1 MGARRIDSRVIKLHR
16 SYSVGE
22 AAEALGVHKNTV
34 ANWLRQGLQPI
45 DKVRQILI
53 HGEELRRFLKERRH
67 RRKSPCRPDELWC
80 LRCKAPRRP
89 DGGLVDYLPMSAS
102 GGNLRGLCPKCGCL
116 MHRRV
121 SKTQLAAM
129 AAQFDIAFP
138 QAQSRLNGCSS
149 PSLNCVSGEVSDD
162 RANLQR

>member
-1 MGARRIDSRVIKLHR
+1 MGERRIDSRVIKLHR
-16 SYSVGE
+16 SYSVDE

-45 DKVRQILI
+45 DKIRPILI

-67 RRKSPCRPDELWC
+67 QRKSPCLRDQLWC
-80 LRCKAPRRP
+80 LRCKAPQRP
-89 DGGLVDYLPMSAS
+89 DGGLVDYLSMSTS
-102 GGNLRGLCPKCGCL
+102 GGNLRGLCPECGCL

-121 SKTQLAAM
+121 SIKQLPAV

-138 QAQSRLNGCSS
+138 QAQSRLNDCSF
-149 PSLNCVSGEVSDD
+149 PSLNCVSGE
-162 RANLQR
+162 